1 MATSEGRTVTFR
13 SDPQNEAAVVAATM
27 CAGER
32 ADEFAKEA
40 LRRFLPDAFRTAEY
54 ATIWKARREALN
66 RNLPPDPATLVRLSN
81 GAIDLTLLT
90 ELMQARPDLPD
101 ERTLRDILENL
112 AWDHQKYVAITG
124 PVESF
129 LDSVQK
135 NEPPD
140 RVRGHARAIA
150 ASFDGWGDR
159 KYMHDPATLARE
171 QAADVRS
178 RQAGL
183 ASYPFGLPGLDFFEE
198 AAGEARKRR
207 VTVGAAPGLVTLIIG
222 WSGSGKSTVAA
233 RIALGLARMGR
244 NVLYGAWEMRG
255 GTTLELIACM
265 SLGWS
270 RAKLYTPGALSEE
283 EMLTLEARMRAI
295 GTGSVGAKKAG
306 WVRFMG
312 NPFGRGTSSG
322 KESNERNLDVVQGY
336 IADSGCDVV
345 FFDLW
350 ERCLVR
356 DEPQEEKRALFRQQA
371 ILEELNVHGV
381 LLAQLAKAQE
391 GQRPTMAGIKGSG
404 GWYEIGDNILGVHR
418 PYLWKPVPD
427 NILEI
432 SILKQRQGVAPL
444 AVELDWDADR
454 GMISGG
460 RSIEYERPGFQQG
473 SVGNPIDSKLANTK
487 MRGQAGK
494 R

>member
-1 MATSEGRTVTFR
+1 MASEGRTVTFR
-13 SDPQNEAAVVAATM
+13 SDPQNEAAVVAASM

-32 ADEFAKEA
+32 ADAFAKEA
-40 LRRFLPDAFRTAEY
+40 LRRFQPDAFRTPDY
-54 ATIWKARREALN
+54 AAIWKARREALN

-90 ELMQARPDLPD
+90 ELMAARPDLPD
-101 ERTLRDILENL
+101 ERSLRDFLDSL
-112 AWDHQKYVAITG
+112 AWDHQKYVAVTG

-129 LDSVQK
+129 LDAVQK

-159 KYMHDPATLARE
+159 KYLHDPETLARE
-171 QAADVRS
+171 QIADVRN

-183 ASYPFGLPGLDFFEE
+183 VHHPFGLPGLDYYE
-198 AAGEARKRR
+198 AESADATPKKR
-207 VTVGAAPGLVTLIIG
+207 VVVGTAPGLVTIVCG
-222 WSGSGKSTVAA
+222 WSGSGKSSVAA
-233 RIALGLARMGR
+233 RFALGLSRLGR
-244 NVLYGAWEMRG
+244 KVLYCAWEMSG
-255 GTTLELIACM
+255 GMTLELIACM

-270 RAKLYTPGALSEE
+270 RSKLYERGSLSEE
-283 EMLTLEARMRAI
+283 ELVKLEGRMTAI
-295 GTGSVGAKKAG
+295 GDGKNRRGG

-312 NPFGRGTSSG
+312 NPFGRGTASG

-336 IADSGCDVV
+336 LADSGCDVAI
-345 FFDLW
+345 FDLW

-356 DEPQEEKRALFRQQA
+356 DEPHEEKRALFRQQA
-371 ILEELNVHGV
+371 MLSEMAVHGI
-381 LLAQLAKAQE
+381 LLAQLGKAQE
-391 GQRPTMAGIKGSG
+391 GQRPSMAGIKGSG
-404 GWYEIGDNILGVHR
+404 GWYEIGDNIIGVHR

-427 NILEI
+427 TCLEL

-454 GMISGG
+454 GMIAGG
-460 RSIEYERPGFQQG
+460 RSIEYERPGFGQR
-473 SVGNPIDSKLANTK
+473 SDLNPIDMKLGQTK
-487 MRGQAGK
+487 AGPGK
-494 R
+494 GRR